1 MRPGTPGRNDP
12 CPCGSGKK
20 YKKCCL
26 GKTAQETAAIPAMPA
41 ESRFHSPVTSY
52 YTQAAL
58 EEALQPGGLVQI
70 HPYVLIKLRDDPG
83 MLEGAGPKVRAGI
96 QQMWLASRVARM
108 TNEEI
113 ESRLGLIGV
122 LSYNRADF
130 VESAK
135 GRQSAWLIA
144 EEWGRPLAGLSLAD
158 QDFLGLA
165 ACELWRRFC
174 PDHSSLE
181 MIDDWV
187 CEGYGL
193 LHQQK
198 PSQAMASWWKV
209 WEALRPRLTPEMGS
223 LNEAGE
229 ELFPRMS
236 QCLSNWCVDFRLELR
251 NASVNDKEC
260 GEIGVRFIREV
271 LQALPKEET
280 RSNLLGDLGE
290 LLFHLQRNTEAE
302 QCCEKLFH
310 DYPDQAIGYVTLAD
324 GLLGSSFRGACDPPR
339 IQRAIGV
346 LEAALARPVKDAE
359 DYDVAKRLFDARELL
374 SKASSSG

>member
-1 MRPGTPGRNDP
+1 MRPGNPGRNDP

-26 GKTAQETAAIPAMPA
+26 GKTVNETAAFPA
-41 ESRFHSPVTSY
+41 EPAEPRFYPAVTSY
-52 YTQAAL
+52 CTQAAL
-58 EEALQPGGLVQI
+58 EEALRPGGMVQI
-70 HPYVLIKLRDDPG
+70 HPYVLIKLRDDPR
-83 MLEGAGPKVRAGI
+83 MLDGVGPKVRAGI
-96 QQMWLASRVARM
+96 QQMWRASRVARM

-122 LSYNRADF
+122 FSYDRADF
-130 VESAK
+130 IASAI

-144 EEWGRPLAGLSLAD
+144 EDWGSPLAGLSLAY

-174 PDHSSLE
+174 PDHPSLE

-209 WEALRPRLTPEMGS
+209 WEALRPRLTPEMGN

-236 QCLSNWCVDFRLELR
+236 QCFSNWCVDFRLESR
-251 NASVNDKEC
+251 NASVDDKEC

-271 LQALPKEET
+271 LQALPQEET

-290 LLFHLQRNTEAE
+290 LLFHLQRDTEAE
-302 QCCEKLFH
+302 ECCEKLFH

-324 GLLGSSFRGACDPPR
+324 GFLGSSIRGACDPQR
-339 IQRAIGV
+339 IHRAISV
-346 LEAALARPVKDAE
+346 LEAALARPVMDAE
-359 DYDVAKRLFDARELL
+359 DYDVAKRLIDARELL
-374 SKASSSG
+374 CKAIGSE